1 MIYGIGHD
9 IVETERIKKSIDR
22 LGDRFKNKIFTEV
35 EKEYCEKFKG
45 KAHLHYAARFAA
57 KEAFS
62 KAIGTGLRDGFK
74 FTEVG
79 VKNLPSG
86 KPELILTG
94 KTAEKYGILTSNLTI
109 SHTDSNA
116 VAIVILEENN

>member
-9 IVETERIKKSIDR
+9 IVETERIKGSIER
-22 LGDRFKNKIFTEV
+22 LGDRFKRKIYTNL
-35 EKEYCEKFKG
+35 EKEYCDKFNE

-86 KPELILTG
+86 QPEIILTG
-94 KTAEKYGILTSNLTI
+94 GMKEKYGHLKSNLTI
-109 SHTDSNA
+109 SHTDNNA
-116 VAIVILEENN
+116 VAIVILEQV

>member
-9 IVETERIKKSIDR
+9 IVETERIKNSIEK
-22 LGDRFKNKIFTEV
+22 LGDRFRNKIFTDI
-35 EKEYCEKFKG
+35 EKDYCERFKG

-79 VKNLPSG
+79 VVNLPSG
-86 KPELILTG
+86 KPELKLSGLTE
-94 KTAEKYGILTSNLTI
+94 KKYGHLISNLTI
-109 SHTDSNA
+109 SHTDKNA
-116 VAIVILEENN
+116 VAIVILEEN